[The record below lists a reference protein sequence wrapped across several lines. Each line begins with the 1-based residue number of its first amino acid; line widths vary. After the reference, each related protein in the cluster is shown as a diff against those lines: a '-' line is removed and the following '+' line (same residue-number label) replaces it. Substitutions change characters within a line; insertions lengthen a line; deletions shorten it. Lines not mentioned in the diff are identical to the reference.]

1 MAGLLDMRRESPADL
16 PLTDRAADTGIMA
29 SLALLAVV
37 VAIPT
42 AAGYAAIGIWRGS
55 RRFAETR
62 HRPPPAEPIER
73 LEARLRRLRAQLEAA
88 EIASGLPAKNLRVQ
102 ALRGAY
108 ADVLAEA
115 CSRLEIRPPA
125 AGEHVRQ
132 ADIYRIEAALRQ
144 SGLDVRE
151 TAAH

>member
-1 MAGLLDMRRESPADL
+1 
-16 PLTDRAADTGIMA
+16 MA

-42 AAGYAAIGIWRGS
+42 AAGYALIGIWRGG
-55 RRFAETR
+55 RRLAETR
-62 HRPPPAEPIER
+62 HQPPPPAEPIER
-73 LEARLRRLRAQLEAA
+73 LEARLRRLRAQLEAT
-88 EIASGLPAKNLRVQ
+88 EIASRLPAKNLRVQ

-108 ADVLAEA
+108 ADVMAEA
-115 CSRLEIRPPA
+115 CSRLEISPPA
-125 AGEHVRQ
+125 AGAHVRQ

-144 SGLDVRE
+144 HGLDVRE